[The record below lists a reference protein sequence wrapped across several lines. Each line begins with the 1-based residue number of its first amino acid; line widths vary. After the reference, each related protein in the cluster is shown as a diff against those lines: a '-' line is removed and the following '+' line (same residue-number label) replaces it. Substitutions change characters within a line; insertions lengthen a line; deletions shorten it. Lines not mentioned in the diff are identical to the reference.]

1 MTELIM
7 ISTMTWSIDM
17 LDARPS
23 TPNGWWLA
31 QKVADTSRKG
41 YSAQSNVIWSSD
53 GKPVL
58 VAHQN
63 VAIFG

>member
-7 ISTMTWSIDM
+7 ISTMTWSIDT

-23 TPNGWWLA
+23 TPTGWWLA
-31 QKVADTSRKG
+31 QTVADTSREG